1 MSNKIKYLSSF
12 IYKRFNG
19 GKQNISLS
27 YQVFGKPIG
36 NCPIILVNHALTGN
50 SNITGKNGW
59 WSELIGINKIID
71 TNKFTVIAFNVPGNG
86 YDKVEENLIYN
97 YKDFIAFDIAKI
109 FSIGLKKLKINKLYA
124 AIGGSLGGGIVWEL
138 AILKPYLIKHIITV
152 ASDFKSSDWLIA
164 NCFVQD
170 SILNNSTNPIFDARI
185 HAMTLYRTPESFTSK
200 YNRQKKNNV
209 YSVESWLSHHGKSL
223 ERRFEVQAY
232 KTMNQLLK
240 TIDITRGK
248 ETLNELVNKIT
259 GNINIITIDSDLLF
273 CSNENWKTYKKIK
286 KIKTNV
292 DIFEIK
298 SEYGHDAFL
307 IEHKQMNN
315 ILNIIFNKN

>member
-1 MSNKIKYLSSF
+1 
-12 IYKRFNG
+12 
-19 GKQNISLS
+19 
-27 YQVFGKPIG
+27 
-36 NCPIILVNHALTGN
+36 
-50 SNITGKNGW
+50 
-59 WSELIGINKIID
+59 
-71 TNKFTVIAFNVPGNG
+71 
-86 YDKVEENLIYN
+86 
-97 YKDFIAFDIAKI
+97 
-109 FSIGLKKLKINKLYA
+109 
-124 AIGGSLGGGIVWEL
+124 
-138 AILKPYLIKHIITV
+138 
-152 ASDFKSSDWLIA
+152 
-164 NCFVQD
+164 
-170 SILNNSTNPIFDARI
+170 
-185 HAMTLYRTPESFTSK
+185 MTLYRTPESFTSK

-298 SEYGHDAFL
+298 SKYGHDAFL